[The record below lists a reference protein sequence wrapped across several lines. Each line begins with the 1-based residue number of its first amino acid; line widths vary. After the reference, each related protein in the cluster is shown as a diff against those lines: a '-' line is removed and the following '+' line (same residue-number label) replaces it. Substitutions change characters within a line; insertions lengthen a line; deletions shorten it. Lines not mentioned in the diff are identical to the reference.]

1 MRRARR
7 PLRASRTRRGVS
19 TAACALGFAG
29 RVWAQPGKQVRF
41 IVPFPA
47 VRKACVEER
56 GLDPH
61 HFYSDVFVPGP
72 AMPSP

>member
-1 MRRARR
+1 MCAR
-7 PLRASRTRRGVS
+7 L
-19 TAACALGFAG
+19 FAG